1 MGLFD
6 WLFGSPKKTTPSLD
20 AEPEPDYEPQ
30 SYESSD
36 ISPTE
41 VKQKLEQN
49 TPLILLDVREPQEV
63 EICSID
69 GALHIPMGDVHERY
83 KEIAEDPNAE
93 IVVFCHHGGRSMQV
107 MHQLW
112 GLGYQNCK
120 NMSGGIHAW
129 SLDVDPS
136 VPRY

>member
-6 WLFGSPKKTTPSLD
+6 WLFGQPKKTTPTLEEDSR
-20 AEPEPDYEPQ
+20 PEYEEQ
-30 SYESSD
+30 AYESSD
-36 ISPTE
+36 LSPTE
-41 VKQKLEQN
+41 VKKKLDDAS
-49 TPLILLDVREPQEV
+49 PIILVDVREPQEI

-69 GALHIPMGDVHERY
+69 GAKHIPMGEIHERY
-83 KEIAEDPNAE
+83 KEISDNPEAE
-93 IVVFCHHGGRSMQV
+93 IIVFCHHGGRSMQV

-120 NMSGGIHAW
+120 NMAGGIHAW
-129 SLDVDPS
+129 SLDVDPG